1 MFYSKGYSLERMS
14 EFLTTTSQGVYG
26 IPLGV
31 SASYIILFSIYGI
44 ATKIA
49 PIALAL
55 IMFGLGLGLTVN
67 DFLRVVKIPRDF
79 LVGFLCQ
86 VILLPIIA
94 FILIKIIPMPLEI
107 ALGVMVIAAAPGGVT
122 SNVLTKFANGDVA
135 LSVSLTAIVSI
146 LSILTVPFI
155 IFTSADLL
163 GVSEINREISMT
175 SMSLKMFFVVTVPVI
190 FGMVV
195 RSLMTDFI
203 TRKTLIVQRISV
215 ILFMIVFI
223 SIWVEEWDRI
233 ISFITR
239 AGLVAFILNIVM
251 IFTGYYVAKY
261 FTSGVAQRKCISL
274 ECGLQNGTLAVF
286 VATQLFDNIVFM
298 VPTAAY
304 ALIMFVT
311 SIFFVLIVRKI
322 N

>member
-1 MFYSKGYSLERMS
+1 ME
-14 EFLTTTSQGVYG
+14 
-26 IPLGV
+26 
-31 SASYIILFSIYGI
+31 I

-55 IMFGLGLGLTVN
+55 IMLGLGLGLTVN

-175 SMSLKMFFVVTVPVI
+175 SMSLKMFFVVTIPVI
-190 FGMVV
+190 FGMII

-203 TRKTLIVQRISV
+203 MSKTLIVQRISV

-233 ISFITR
+233 ISFITK

-251 IFTGYYVAKY
+251 IFIGYYMAKY

-286 VATQLFDNIVFM
+286 VATQLFDDIVFM